1 MIFWVGLS
9 MTFDE
14 KKILSVR
21 LTRSEISEAKQASAL
36 RWQLARASGVQNQ
49 RRDGR
54 SDGDIDLLGVKAEI
68 SVAKALQLPYKAA
81 ALGID
86 SGADLWADDV
96 GIDVKSTFYPA
107 GKLLFKSLESF
118 VAEYAILVTASE
130 EEDVMRVI
138 GGIGRDR
145 FKSDSFQTD
154 LGRGPCWVVEQN
166 MLTPIEDVWLNF
178 TQWRMR

>member
-1 MIFWVGLS
+1 
-9 MTFDE
+9 MTFDKE
-14 KKILSVR
+14 KILSVR

-68 SVAKALQLPYKAA
+68 AVAKALQLPYKAA

-96 GIDVKSTFYPA
+96 GIDVKSTFYQS

-118 VAEYAILVTASE
+118 AAEYAILVTASE
-130 EEDVMRVI
+130 EDDVMRVI

-154 LGRGPCWVVEQN
+154 LGKGLCWVVEQN
-166 MLTPIEDVWLNF
+166 MLTPIEDVWLSF

>member
-1 MIFWVGLS
+1 

-14 KKILSVR
+14 EKILSVR

-54 SDGDIDLLGVKAEI
+54 PDGDIDLLGVKAEI

-86 SGADLWADDV
+86 SGADLWADDI
-96 GIDVKSTFYPA
+96 GIDVKSTFYQA

-118 VAEYAILVTASE
+118 YENLKYL
-130 EEDVMRVI
+130 
-138 GGIGRDR
+138 
-145 FKSDSFQTD
+145 
-154 LGRGPCWVVEQN
+154 
-166 MLTPIEDVWLNF
+166 
-178 TQWRMR
+178 